1 VKRLRSKQVGIR
13 LPAEFAER
21 LDALARR
28 DGTTAG
34 KLARR
39 MVLDA
44 LGNTEQVFVREELAQ
59 LRDDV
64 TREFGRLRKQ
74 IDGIK
79 EAIALCFTATMVDG
93 LQHDDHE
100 VEKWVRE
107 NVLEGGPSDGHP

>member
-1 VKRLRSKQVGIR
+1 VKQPRSKQVGIR

-21 LDALARR
+21 LESLALR
-28 DGTTAG
+28 DGISAG

-59 LRDDV
+59 LREDMA
-64 TREFGRLRKQ
+64 REFGRLRKQ
-74 IDGIK
+74 IDSLK

-93 LQHDDHE
+93 LQHDEHE
-100 VEKWVRE
+100 VEKWVKE
-107 NVLEGGPSDGHP
+107 NVLGNGPNHGHP